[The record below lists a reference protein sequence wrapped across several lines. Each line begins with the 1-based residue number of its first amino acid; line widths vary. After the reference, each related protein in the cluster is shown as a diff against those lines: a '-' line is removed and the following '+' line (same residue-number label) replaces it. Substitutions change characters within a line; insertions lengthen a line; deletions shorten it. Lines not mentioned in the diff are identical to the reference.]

1 MNEIT
6 EIQEQLISFYETF
19 ISVLPR
25 IGLAVILTLLVGF
38 FLRFIRQKISLIAS
52 KRAEDPLIVDFF
64 DEVGK
69 TLNIILLILFFL
81 YVVGLEGLAGSILA
95 AAGISTFVIGFA
107 FKDIGENF
115 LAGIVMAFK
124 RPFRVGDIIE
134 VSGVQ
139 GTIQEMNIRDTQI
152 KTFDGKDVFIPNGQI
167 LKNPFYN
174 YTIDGFLRNQFNI
187 GIDYGSDIAK
197 ARNII
202 QQTMEQIPG
211 IIKEEKPPINM
222 IAELGASSITITI
235 QYWLDTFDNNY
246 SGLEVKSQA
255 IARVYEALLA
265 NNVNMPGDVIELKN
279 YDTGISISNK
289 AS

>member
-1 MNEIT
+1 MNEIND
-6 EIQEQLISFYETF
+6 IKEQIILFYET
-19 ISVLPR
+19 IITVLPR
-25 IGLAVILTLLVGF
+25 IGLALILSF
-38 FLRFIRQKISLIAS
+38 FLGFILRFVRQKVSKISA

-64 DEVGK
+64 DEVAK
-69 TLNIILLILFFL
+69 TINIIVLILFFL

-134 VSGVQ
+134 VSGVT

-174 YTIDGFLRNQFNI
+174 FTIDGFLRNQFSI

-202 QQTMEQIPG
+202 QETMEKIPG
-211 IIKEEKPPINM
+211 VIKEEKPPINM
-222 IAELGASSITITI
+222 IAELGASSINITV
-235 QYWLDTFDNNY
+235 QYWLDTFDKNY
-246 SGLEVKSQA
+246 SGIEVQTQCITK
-255 IARVYEALLA
+255 VYEALLA
-265 NNVNMPGDVIELKN
+265 NNVNMPGDIIELKN
-279 YDTGISISNK
+279 YDEGISITKN

>member
-6 EIQEQLISFYETF
+6 EIQEQLTSFYQSV
-19 ISVLPR
+19 ISTLPR
-25 IGLAVILTLLVGF
+25 IGLALLLTFLAGF
-38 FLRFIRQKISLIAS
+38 LLRFIRQKGAVLFA
-52 KRAEDPLIVDFF
+52 KRAEDLLIVDFF
-64 DEVGK
+64 DEV
-69 TLNIILLILFFL
+69 LRVVNIIVLTLFFL

-134 VSGVQ
+134 VSGVT

-167 LKNPFYN
+167 LKNPLYN
-174 YTIDGFLRNQFNI
+174 YTIDGFLRNQFNV
-187 GIDYGSDIAK
+187 GIDYGSDIAQ

-202 QQTMEQIPG
+202 QKTMEKVPG
-211 IIKEEKPPINM
+211 VISEEKPPINM
-222 IAELGASSITITI
+222 IANLGTSSITITV
-235 QYWLDTFDNNY
+235 QYWLDTFDSKF
-246 SGLEVKSQA
+246 SGIEVQTQA
-255 IARVYEALLA
+255 ITRVFEALKA
-265 NNVNMPGDVIELKN
+265 NNINMPGDIIELKN
-279 YDTGISISNK
+279 YDKGISVFKTS
-289 AS
+289 S